1 MPRLNKKILCFV
13 DEYGAAGEKG
23 FALGA
28 VLVWAHRC
36 GQVDK
41 AFSDLLPATVNE
53 VHSANWRGSALQDL
67 LGRFV
72 GQGAS
77 KGLILLNRQ
86 TDVIGAARPAIYAN
100 ALIETVKIG
109 VRRFG
114 QEHRI
119 SASIRNVDVIVDLNG
134 QNIHPD
140 FERAIAAAQLN
151 DGLFRAVNRVVALDS
166 AASRVLQLADVV
178 AHSRA
183 WLARRSK
190 CGQSAR
196 EFRSGCSIRK
206 NRPMGAVFQVRL
218 ATSPFGGRV
227 TAVLA
232 RHADWQ
238 VTSSFLLG
246 VI

>member
-1 MPRLNKKILCFV
+1 MARLNKKILCFV
-13 DEYGAAGEKG
+13 DEHGTAGEKG
-23 FALGA
+23 FALSA

-72 GQGAS
+72 GQEAA
-77 KGLILLNRQ
+77 KGLIMLNRQ
-86 TDVIGAARPAIYAN
+86 AGVIGTDRPAIYAK
-100 ALIETVKIG
+100 AFIETVKIG

-119 SASIRNVDVIVDLNG
+119 SASIRNVDVIVDLNA
-134 QNIHPD
+134 QNVHPD
-140 FERAIAAAQLN
+140 FERAIAAAKLN

-166 AASRVLQLADVV
+166 AASRMLQLADVV

-183 WLARRSK
+183 WLARGEANAASL
-190 CGQSAR
+190 R
-196 EFRSGCSIRK
+196 ENFGV
-206 NRPMGAVFQVRL
+206 AV
-218 ATSPFGGRV
+218 
-227 TAVLA
+227 
-232 RHADWQ
+232 
-238 VTSSFLLG
+238 
-246 VI
+246 I